1 MTKPPFMVCELSAN
15 HNGSLET
22 ALKTI
27 EAAAMAGADAVKF
40 QTWSPDLMCVA
51 KNYTIKTGKW
61 AGQNL
66 ADLYDTA
73 WTPWNWHSRL
83 FDEAWRWNLMP
94 FSTPFDL
101 PSLEFLET
109 LDCPMYKVASFELT
123 DIRLI
128 EAIAKTRKPMIMS
141 TGMATDNEA
150 KMAATK
156 AIGSGC
162 RDLTMLKCTSAYPAS
177 PEDANLATIADMKEW
192 LTLSTVKWNV
202 GLSDHTLGSAVAVAA
217 VALGATVIEKHFIL
231 DRSMGGPDAEFSM
244 EPHEFKRMAE
254 DCRIAA
260 KAIGSVSYGP
270 TASENTELRRSLY
283 IRRDMKPGETLQEQ
297 DIVTSRPNQ
306 GADPYTIGNYIGRT
320 IAKETPAGTP
330 LTANCIT

>member
-1 MTKPPFMVCELSAN
+1 MTSPMIVAELSCN

-27 EAAAMAGADAVKF
+27 EAAALAGADACKF
-40 QTWSPDLMCVA
+40 QTWDPALMCLD
-51 KNYTIKTGKW
+51 KGYIIKSGKW
-61 AGQNL
+61 AGQTL
-66 ADLYDTA
+66 ADLYGKA
-73 WTPWNWHSRL
+73 WTPWEWHSRL
-83 FDEAWRWNLMP
+83 FDEAFRWNMVA

-101 PSLEFLET
+101 PSLWFLET

-123 DIRLI
+123 DHGLI
-128 EAIAKTRKPMIMS
+128 QAIAKTGKPMIMS
-141 TGMATDNEA
+141 TGMATNTEV
-150 KMAATK
+150 KMAVTK
-156 AIGSGC
+156 AIGAGC
-162 RDLTMLKCTSAYPAS
+162 TDLTVLKCTSAYPAQ

-244 EPHEFKRMAE
+244 EPHEFKRMVE

-260 KAIGSVSYGP
+260 RAIGSVSYGP

-306 GADPYTIGNYIGRT
+306 GADPHTIGAYIGRT
-320 IAKETPAGTP
+320 IAKEIKAGTP